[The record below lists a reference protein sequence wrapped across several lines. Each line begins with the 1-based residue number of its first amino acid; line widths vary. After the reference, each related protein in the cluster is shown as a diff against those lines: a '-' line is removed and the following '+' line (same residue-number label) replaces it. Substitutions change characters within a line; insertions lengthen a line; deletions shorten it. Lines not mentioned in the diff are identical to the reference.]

1 MPPFNH
7 TTLSTERLVLRP
19 LRESDAAGL
28 FAVFSDPRVARYLS
42 RPAWADTDVA
52 HARIARDI
60 EAMSVGRYA
69 CFGIERTAD
78 DRLLGECSLFK
89 LIAQCRR
96 AELGYMRKALS
107 ALLASEW
114 KAGGRTGQ
122 GSAG

>member
-1 MPPFNH
+1 M
-7 TTLSTERLVLRP
+7 LRP